1 MSRRKGLS
9 HEEKRQKMMEL
20 FYERKDFFQLK
31 ELEKIAPK
39 EKGVISQAVK
49 DIVQS
54 LVDDAMVDT
63 DKIGTC
69 VYFWAFPS
77 KALSTRKRTL
87 DSLNSRLE
95 DTTKRLKTSQ
105 AKLEHAMV
113 GREDS
118 GDREEILGRLSQLES
133 SKDQLVKEI
142 QKYCDC
148 DPEVLNQRKEE
159 TLLLQKSVRRLGL
172 CDQYSPGQPGEVGSV
187 LPLGSQHNVR
197 VCGSVDVASQGSGH
211 S

>member
-77 KALSTRKRTL
+77 KALSTRKRKL
-87 DSLNSRLE
+87 DDLNSRLE
-95 DTTKRLKTSQ
+95 DTTKKLKTSHS
-105 AKLEHAMV
+105 KLEQAM
-113 GREDS
+113 
-118 GDREEILGRLSQLES
+118 
-133 SKDQLVKEI
+133 LVYDKH
-142 QKYCDC
+142 
-148 DPEVLNQRKEE
+148 
-159 TLLLQKSVRRLGL
+159 
-172 CDQYSPGQPGEVGSV
+172 GQAMDYN
-187 LPLGSQHNVR
+187 L
-197 VCGSVDVASQGSGH
+197 
-211 S
+211 